1 MAADPSS
8 LRVVPLADGEAG
20 LVERAAGGDHDAY
33 AELIRRHE
41 CVAYR
46 LAVAMAGSAA
56 DGQEAVQNAYVK
68 AYASLA
74 RFRRGERFR
83 PWLLRIVMNEAH
95 NVRRSERRHERL
107 VERAGAAGLPGEV
120 ASAHDVLVER
130 EEATTVLH
138 ALARLSDVDR
148 RALALRHFAEL
159 PDAEAA
165 ALLGITTGAY
175 RVRVLRALRRLRVL
189 LALGVVAAGL
199 ALLASPAGSALGR
212 LLGLVD
218 GVEVRTVPALAPP
231 PPDVAPPFLGVPAE
245 LGDALIVGALGLP
258 DEVYRR
264 IDIAGDVATLVYG
277 DVVLAQWP
285 VREVRAEVAVVAST
299 GRAEEVQV
307 GNASGIWVAGEAR
320 GIYTF
325 VGADGA
331 DHHES
336 FAVTDGILL
345 WHSGDTAFRLEGA
358 GSRADAVRLAESV
371 RRPTT

>member
-1 MAADPSS
+1 MAVDPTS
-8 LRVVPLADGEAG
+8 LRAIPLADGEAG

-41 CVAYR
+41 RVACR

-83 PWLLRIVMNEAH
+83 PWLLRIVINEAH
-95 NVRRSERRHERL
+95 NVRRAERRHERL
-107 VERAGAAGLPGEV
+107 NERAGAAGLPRDV

-130 EEATTVLH
+130 EEAATVLH

-148 RALALRHFAEL
+148 SALALRHFAEL

-165 ALLGITTGAY
+165 ALLGVTPGAY

-189 LALGVVAAGL
+189 LALALVAAGL
-199 ALLASPAGSALGR
+199 GVLASPAGSALGR

-218 GVEVRTVPALAPP
+218 GVDVRTVPALEQP
-231 PPDVAPPFLGVPAE
+231 PPDVAPSYRGLPAE
-245 LGDALIVGALGLP
+245 LGDALIVGELGLP
-258 DEVYRR
+258 HEVYRR
-264 IDIAGDVATLVYG
+264 IDIAGDVATLVYD

-285 VREVRAEVAVVAST
+285 VRDVRAEIEVVLET
-299 GRAEEVQV
+299 GRAQEVSV
-307 GNASGIWVAGEAR
+307 GGVTGVWIAGEAR

-331 DHHES
+331 DHHEA

-345 WHSGDTAFRLEGA
+345 WQLDDTALRLEGA
-358 GSRADAVRLAESV
+358 GSRDAAVRLAESV
-371 RRPTT
+371 RR